1 MSYTAI
7 CGALRNERK
16 KSDQSLADQAMLEYG
31 EDFESKF
38 SYRCSKTN
46 CRVVMTKAS
55 SIAKE
60 YKRLKGL

>member
-7 CGALRNERK
+7 CTALRKERK
-16 KSDQSLADQAMLEYG
+16 GEDAELAAKARQEYG
-31 EDFESKF
+31 DEFEIKF
-38 SYRCSKTN
+38 SYRDTKTGT
-46 CRVVMTKAS
+46 RKVMSKAS